1 MQTDVRTVRA
11 PEESA
16 RAFVYRVLST
26 YIREMFLHP
35 GEKLAET
42 DVAAELQVSRTPVHD
57 TFSRLER
64 EKMLR
69 PVPRGAVVP
78 PLNVDMIRQTVW
90 MHRTVC
96 QALLGELYNH
106 RPTTLEPL
114 EHCVAAEYEALQ
126 GGAIVKM
133 ARLHLEFHRTLYTL
147 AGREPVMDAMERNSG
162 DLYRLLRM
170 LESPDLWKYVADQH
184 SAIVQGLAVRDYE
197 LAAHALEAEFDLVE
211 PLLEECRYQQPYF
224 FE

>member
-1 MQTDVRTVRA
+1 MQTDIRSVRA
-11 PEESA
+11 SEESA
-16 RAFVYRVLST
+16 RAFVYRVLSA

-69 PVPRGAVVP
+69 SVPRGAVVP
-78 PLNVDMIRQTVW
+78 PLSADTIRQTVW

-96 QALLGELYNH
+96 QDVLGELYNH
-106 RPTTLEPL
+106 RPATLEPL
-114 EHCVAAEYEALQ
+114 ERCVAAELEALQ

-133 ARLHLEFHRTLYTL
+133 ARLQLEFHRTLYAL
-147 AGREPVMDAMERNSG
+147 AGREPVMEAMERNSA

-170 LESPDLWKYVADQH
+170 LENADLWRYVADQH
-184 SAIVQGLAVRDYE
+184 SAIVQGLAMRDYE
-197 LAAHALEAEFDLVE
+197 LAARALEAEHDLME
-211 PLLEECRYQQPYF
+211 PLLEECRYRQPYF